1 MLGRR
6 GRRAPDSGENPLE
19 VVIAGGGVGALEC
32 ALALRRLAGDRVAL
46 TLLAP
51 GARFSYQPMAVL
63 EPFIRRS
70 PRHLELERFAAE
82 LAIDFVQDGV
92 ATVDAERGR
101 LTTVAGRELPYGALV
116 LAVGA
121 RSAVAL
127 PNAVTIDIPGTYE
140 SLQTLLDALDGGTV
154 RAIALVAPKP
164 TWPLPV
170 YELALLL
177 REHAQEAGIEELG
190 LTIVTS
196 EARPLAVFGDAVS
209 SEVEAVLRDARIQ
222 TLLGAEVKPSAG
234 ELVVHPGGQSLGYD
248 RVVALPRL
256 QGPSI
261 PGLPSDADGFLPV
274 GDCGEVT
281 GVSRVYAVGDAT
293 DFPVKFGAIA
303 AQQADAAS
311 AAIAAG
317 AGARVAPMPFDGV
330 VEGFLL
336 RGRTSPR
343 LHFSARIE
351 GGLAHDSCVGVRPSR
366 TPEAK
371 ISARYLGPYLD
382 ELWASGARWLSG
394 PWLGGD
400 GLAGE
405 PQR

>member
-1 MLGRR
+1 MPGRTGRR
-6 GRRAPDSGENPLE
+6 QHDSGVESLE

-32 ALALRRLAGDRVAL
+32 ALALHRLAGNRVAL

-51 GARFSYQPMAVL
+51 GAQFSYQPMAVL

-82 LAIDFVQDGV
+82 LGIEFVQDGV
-92 ATVDAERGR
+92 AAVDAERGV
-101 LTTVAGRELPYGALV
+101 LTTIAGRELPYGALV

-121 RSAVAL
+121 RRVAAL
-127 PNAVTIDIPGTYE
+127 PKAVTIDIPGTYE
-140 SLQTLLDALDGGTV
+140 SLQDLLEALDSGAV
-154 RAIALVAPKP
+154 RAIALVAPRP
-164 TWPLPV
+164 TWPLPA

-177 REHAQEAGIEELG
+177 REHATEVGIGDLA

-209 SEVEAVLRDARIQ
+209 SEVETVLLHAGIQ
-222 TLLGAEVKPSAG
+222 TLLGAEVRESAG
-234 ELVVHPGGQSLGYD
+234 ELIVHPGGQTLGYD

-256 QGPSI
+256 QGPAIS
-261 PGLPSDADGFLPV
+261 GLPADADGFLPV
-274 GDCGEVT
+274 GARGEVS
-281 GVSRVYAVGDAT
+281 GVEHVYAVGDAT

-311 AAIAAG
+311 AAIAAT
-317 AGARVAPMPFDGV
+317 AGASIVPMPFDGV

-336 RGRTSPR
+336 CGRSSAR

-351 GGLAHDSCVGVRPSR
+351 GGLAYDSRIGERPSR

-382 ELWASGARWLSG
+382 ELWASGARWLTG

-405 PQR
+405 L

>member
-1 MLGRR
+1 MLGRS
-6 GRRAPDSGENPLE
+6 GRRTDEAGAKALD

-32 ALALRRLAGDRVAL
+32 ALALHRLAGERVRL

-51 GARFSYQPMAVL
+51 GAQFSYQPMAVL

-82 LAIDFVQDGV
+82 LGIDFVQDGV
-92 ATVDAERGR
+92 AAVDAGRGM
-101 LTTVAGRELPYGALV
+101 LTTIAGRELPYGALV

-121 RSAVAL
+121 RREVAL
-127 PNAVTIDIPGTYE
+127 PSAVTIDIPGTYE
-140 SLQTLLDALDGGTV
+140 SLQALLDALERGAA
-154 RAIALVAPKP
+154 RAIALVAPRP

-177 REHAQEAGIEELG
+177 REHATEAGIGDLA

-209 SEVEAVLRDARIQ
+209 GAVEKVLADARIQ
-222 TLLGAEVKPSAG
+222 TLLGAEVKQSAD
-234 ELVVHPGGQSLGYD
+234 ELIVHPGGQALGYD

-256 QGPSI
+256 HGPAIS
-261 PGLPSDADGFLPV
+261 GLPVDADGFLAV
-274 GDCGEVT
+274 SERSEVI
-281 GVSRVYAVGDAT
+281 GVEHVYAVGDAT

-303 AQQADAAS
+303 AQQADAAA
-311 AAIAAG
+311 AAISASAG
-317 AGARVAPMPFDGV
+317 ALVAQMPFEGLV
-330 VEGFLL
+330 HGFLL
-336 RGRTSPR
+336 RGRTPPR

-351 GGLAHDSCVGVRPSR
+351 GGVAYDSQIGEQPTRMS
-366 TPEAK
+366 EAK
-371 ISARYLGPYLD
+371 IAARYLGPYLD

-394 PWLGGD
+394 PWLEGD

-405 PQR
+405 PH